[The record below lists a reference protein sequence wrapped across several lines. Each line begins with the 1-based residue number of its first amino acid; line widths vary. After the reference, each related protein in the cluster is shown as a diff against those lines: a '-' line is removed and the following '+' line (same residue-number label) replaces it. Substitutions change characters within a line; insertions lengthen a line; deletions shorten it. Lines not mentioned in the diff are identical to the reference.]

1 MILSALVVLA
11 CAFFLT
17 FLVAPVVIE
26 VASRNRLYDR
36 PNQRKIHPRRV
47 SSLGGVAILVGFLIT
62 CLFFI
67 PFTSNPE
74 IRLYLATGL
83 VVFLLGLK
91 DDLSDL
97 SAKNKLIGQLFIA
110 AVIIHGGGLRLESMY
125 GFLGINEVPELFSY
139 IITYLTII
147 VVMNAFNLID
157 GVDGLASSLAIF
169 SLTVFG
175 AYFLYTA
182 QPAYALLA
190 FSLIGSVLAFL
201 AFNFPPARVFMG
213 DSGSLLIGT
222 VNAIL
227 VIRFI
232 HTASMPGAV
241 MPVPGAVAV
250 GFAVLFIP
258 LFDTFRVFS
267 MRLMMGLSP
276 FQPDRK
282 HIHHLLLNRGYSH
295 FQTSF
300 ICVMANIF
308 FLLLAWQFK
317 FLGATVLLVSE
328 MVLGFVGI
336 GIIYYG
342 LVPAKRAAVE
352 VVAPVI
358 QMDREAGAKAE

>member
-1 MILSALVVLA
+1 MILSALIVLA
-11 CAFFLT
+11 CAFLLT

-26 VASRNRLYDR
+26 VATRNGIYDR

-47 SSLGGVAILVGFLIT
+47 SSLGGVSILVGFLIT

-67 PFTSNPE
+67 PFSSDSE
-74 IRLYLATGL
+74 IRLYLATGV

-110 AVIIHGGGLRLESMY
+110 AVIIHGGGLRLESLY

-139 IITYLTII
+139 IITYMTII

-157 GVDGLASSLAIF
+157 GVDGLASGLAIV

-175 AYFLYTA
+175 IYFLYAA
-182 QPAYALLA
+182 QPAYALMA
-190 FSLIGSVLAFL
+190 FSLVGSILAFL
-201 AFNFPPARVFMG
+201 AFNFPPARIFMG

-232 HTASMPGAV
+232 HTASSPASV
-241 MPVPGAVAV
+241 LPIPGAVAV
-250 GFAVLFIP
+250 GFSVLFVP

-282 HIHHLLLNRGYSH
+282 HVHHLLLNRGYNH
-295 FQTSF
+295 FWTSF
-300 ICVMANIF
+300 ICITTNII
-308 FLLLAWQFK
+308 FLLLAWRFK
-317 FLGATVLLVSE
+317 FYGSTWLLLAE
-328 MVLGFVGI
+328 MVFGFVLVGVL
-336 GIIYYG
+336 YYG
-342 LVPAKRAAVE
+342 WIPAKRVAEAVE
-352 VVAPVI
+352 VPVI
-358 QMDREAGAKAE
+358 QMEREAGIKAE